1 MVIWVLV
8 TNAISLF
15 SALVMRA
22 IWDEAHRW
30 PGSYKAECPLSTL
43 CGRLPVGKDVLELSA
58 GLVGAAMCSACR
70 CGAEGPRAIMP

>member
-22 IWDEAHRW
+22 IWDEAYRW
-30 PGSYKAECPLSTL
+30 SGSYKAECPLSTEA
-43 CGRLPVGKDVLELSA
+43 V
-58 GLVGAAMCSACR
+58 
-70 CGAEGPRAIMP
+70 